1 MVLHKQLIAEGVSI
15 GSLDPERKA
24 KVGFIDKPKAVFEGD
39 KFGLQKKSLLE
50 DDGPFVVVL
59 LLGGSELNDIL
70 GLLVDHDEGVK
81 VEGITL
87 VVAFLIVEAK
97 FYYELFHVV
106 VEMLVVI
113 ELFLLALLEDE
124 LLFILTFFL
133 DYFDSNIVAELVFDD
148 EEGHH
153 CEIYHLLHTILQYVR
168 TVNLV
173 FSHRLV
179 ILVDDAE
186 KGKLLVGH
194 KLIDPMFLFLQNEF
208 HRLGI
213 FSQIFQ
219 FVHPVALPPST

>member
-1 MVLHKQLIAEGVSI
+1 MDFEQNVVVLVLDFAEIEGEDFLLPQITICHLYFVLDLVYQQDLYKSVLLHSAAPLFLLVVLHKQLIAEGVSI
-15 GSLDPERKA
+15 GSFDPEREA
-24 KVGFIDKPKAVFEGD
+24 EVGFIDKPKAVFEGD

-106 VEMLVVI
+106 VEMWVVI
-113 ELFLLALLEDE
+113 EFFLLALPEDE
-124 LLFILTFFL
+124 LLFILAFFL
-133 DYFDSNIVAELVFDD
+133 DYLDCNIVAKLVFDD

-153 CEIYHLLHTILQYVR
+153 CEIYHLLHTILQY
-168 TVNLV
+168 
-173 FSHRLV
+173 
-179 ILVDDAE
+179 I
-186 KGKLLVGH
+186 
-194 KLIDPMFLFLQNEF
+194 
-208 HRLGI
+208 
-213 FSQIFQ
+213 
-219 FVHPVALPPST
+219 